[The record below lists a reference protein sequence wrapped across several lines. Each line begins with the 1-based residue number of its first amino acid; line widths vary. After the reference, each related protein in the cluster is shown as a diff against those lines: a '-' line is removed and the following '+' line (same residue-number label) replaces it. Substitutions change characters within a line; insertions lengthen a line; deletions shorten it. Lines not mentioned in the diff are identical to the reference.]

1 MKAPF
6 ELNASTHYLVSIHD
20 VMPETLDRVFEIF
33 GRLEQSGL
41 LPVTLLVVPGRD
53 WRPEDITRLRS
64 LVARGA
70 ELAGHGWVHEVER
83 VSGFGHRLHSAL
95 ISKRVAE
102 HLALDG
108 SGCIELMQRC
118 HDWFADQDLPLPTLY
133 VPPAWAMG
141 PLSRSALHDL
151 PFRQFETLSGVYAT
165 GTSRFRRLPLLGFEV
180 DSRWRRLIVHG
191 WNAVNQKW
199 GGSLQ
204 RPIRLGIHPHDFSLQ
219 LSDQLDLLI
228 RSGGQGLSYRSLV

>member
-33 GRLEQSGL
+33 LRLEQSGL

-141 PLSRSALHDL
+141 PVPRSALPDL
-151 PFRQFETLSGVYAT
+151 PFVQFETLAGVYDIEA
-165 GTSRFRRLPLLGFEV
+165 SRLYRLPLLGFEV
-180 DSRWRRLIVHG
+180 DSRWQRLIVH
-191 WNAVNQKW
+191 
-199 GGSLQ
+199 
-204 RPIRLGIHPHDFSLQ
+204 RPVQ
-219 LSDQLDLLI
+219 E
-228 RSGGQGLSYRSLV
+228 SYR